1 MTQSICFNHLT
12 KRVDDSSA
20 KWQKSWEFL
29 PESFLLS
36 EEVLEQL
43 KLVDAMEE
51 VSGFFSSK
59 VIRNIS
65 FDKNQQI
72 RLIMNRYWYILSS
85 QEQELCK

>member
-12 KRVDDSSA
+12 KRFDDKSA

-36 EEVLEQL
+36 EEILEQL

-51 VSGFFSSK
+51 VSVFFFEIHTYETS
-59 VIRNIS
+59 
-65 FDKNQQI
+65 
-72 RLIMNRYWYILSS
+72 
-85 QEQELCK
+85 

>member
-12 KRVDDSSA
+12 KRFDDKSA

-51 VSGFFSSK
+51 VSVFFLRNMRSDLVPRFSSMRTIHITEFLD
-59 VIRNIS
+59 VLHSS
-65 FDKNQQI
+65 F
-72 RLIMNRYWYILSS
+72 SS
-85 QEQELCK
+85 L